1 MPPTVE
7 VARASSFIVGDRQ
20 LELYI
25 EYECLLA
32 HQQAMI
38 NIAVAGLHRAVC
50 AAGRRSLGPVDLFI
64 DTVRTGNSS
73 PIRLKFKQG
82 VLPGYR
88 WVKDKSDD
96 PGEDLVI
103 LMPKWSA
110 ALIVVASLLV
120 AGAETLGAV
129 EKIGQHL
136 PQADR
141 QKQVEVIR
149 KHFDLGKLADPRSP
163 LAQDA
168 RLHLFL
174 FEREINAPNML
185 TVQVD
190 GVAIRKRDEG
200 AGDV

>member
-1 MPPTVE
+1 MPPILE
-7 VARASSFIVGDRQ
+7 IEQSSRIIVGDRQ
-20 LELYI
+20 LELNI

-38 NIAVAGLHRAVC
+38 NIAIAGLHRAVC
-50 AAGRRSLGPVDLFI
+50 EAGRRSLGPVDLFI
-64 DTVRTGNSS
+64 DTVHTGNSS

-82 VLPGYR
+82 ILPGYK

-103 LMPKWSA
+103 LVPKWTA
-110 ALIVVASLLV
+110 GLFVVASMLA
-120 AGAETLGAV
+120 AGAAALEAI
-129 EKIGQHL
+129 EKIGERF

-141 QKQVEVIR
+141 QKQVEMVR
-149 KHFDLGKLADPRSP
+149 KHFDLGKLADPRSR
-163 LAQDA
+163 LGQDV

-174 FEREINAPNML
+174 FEREINAPNIL

-190 GVAIRKRDEG
+190 GVAIRKRDEEAGG
-200 AGDV
+200 A